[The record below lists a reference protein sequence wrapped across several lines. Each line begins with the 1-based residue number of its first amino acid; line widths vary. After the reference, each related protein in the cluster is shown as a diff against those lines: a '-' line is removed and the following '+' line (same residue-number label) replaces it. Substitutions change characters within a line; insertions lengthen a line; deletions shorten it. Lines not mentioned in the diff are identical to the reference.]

1 MMYDDDS
8 YSIMVYCCS
17 MIDFIISKG
26 IKLEKDACYI
36 MAFKEIVWIM
46 IVIDN

>member
-1 MMYDDDS
+1 MA
-8 YSIMVYCCS
+8 IKHLTKPS